1 MNKIFSQFQDFLG
14 LSQPVESEYEDEKE
28 GDESQLYHS
37 ETPEL
42 TPEQDR
48 RHHRQVREHFAVAPE
63 PRVGA
68 TRNNVVGLPRA
79 INTVAEVIV
88 IEPRSYEEMPQVIQ
102 SLRERKSVVLNLTM
116 MDPEQAQRAV
126 DFVAGGTYAIDGRQ
140 QRVGERVFLFT
151 PTCVQVTAQSSL
163 IHPLSVTPTPVLHSG
178 QG

>member
-1 MNKIFSQFQDFLG
+1 MNKIFSQLRDFLS
-14 LSQPVESEYEDEKE
+14 LNEPVESEYE
-28 GDESQLYHS
+28 
-37 ETPEL
+37 

-48 RHHRQVREHFAVAPE
+48 RQRRQVREHFAVASE
-63 PRVGA
+63 PGVGA
-68 TRNNVVGLPRA
+68 TMNNVVGLPRA
-79 INTVAEVIV
+79 VNTVAEVIV

-116 MDPEQAQRAV
+116 MDPKQAQRAV

-163 IHPLSVTPTPVLHSG
+163 VHQVAPAQALQSLPVTK
-178 QG
+178 